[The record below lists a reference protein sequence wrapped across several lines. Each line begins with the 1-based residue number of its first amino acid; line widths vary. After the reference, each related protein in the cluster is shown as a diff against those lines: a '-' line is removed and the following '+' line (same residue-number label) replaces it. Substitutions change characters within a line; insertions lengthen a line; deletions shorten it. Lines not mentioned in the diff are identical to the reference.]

1 MSPSVRGALND
12 ALKVRARSLQEFY
25 EQIYSTCDNFPKYA
39 GKLSG
44 YMSESF
50 QEGKFK
56 DMAAD
61 LIYSVDL
68 AQMGA
73 FAAMGVE
80 YGLTEVELRTCCFIY
95 LGFTWQQA
103 CTAELISENA
113 YNVRCSRVRRKLG
126 LEKDDKIRDFIAA
139 YCNRHATVSGL

>member
-1 MSPSVRGALND
+1 
-12 ALKVRARSLQEFY
+12 
-25 EQIYSTCDNFPKYA
+25 
-39 GKLSG
+39 
-44 YMSESF
+44 MSESY
-50 QEGKFK
+50 QEGRFR

-61 LIYSVDL
+61 LVYSVDL

-73 FAAMGVE
+73 FSAMGAE
-80 YGLTEVELRTCCFIY
+80 YGLTDVELRTCCFIY

-113 YNVRCSRVRRKLG
+113 YNVRCSRVRKKLG

-139 YCNRHATVSGL
+139 YCNRHATASGQ